1 MYYDES
7 FDPNIEN
14 EFSLV
19 PHFDET
25 YSIANSV
32 TTMNSN
38 TKKYLKQLEL
48 LKMQDKDYRKIDRYF
63 NGKKKSIE
71 LYATNSTP
79 GTRIRDATSG
89 SRINNAK
96 VGSRDEDM
104 FYKVAICTA
113 EKGISGA
120 DSNIFFFDTPENYER
135 ITGATVSPQDKSRWE
150 EKYTKER
157 VKRQ

>member
-7 FDPNIEN
+7 FDPTIEN
-14 EFSLV
+14 EFSLI

-32 TTMNSN
+32 STLNSN

-48 LKMQDKDYRKIDRYF
+48 LKMQDKDYRKIDRFF

-71 LYATNSTP
+71 IYATNSTP

-89 SRINNAK
+89 SRINNAR
-96 VGSRDEDM
+96 VGSRDED
-104 FYKVAICTA
+104 FFFKVAICTA
-113 EKGISGA
+113 EKALSGS
-120 DSNIFFFDTPENYER
+120 DSNIFFFNSPEEYER
-135 ITGATVSPQDKSRWE
+135 ITGSIVAPEDKSRWE
-150 EKYTKER
+150 EKNTKEKI
-157 VKRQ
+157 KRQ